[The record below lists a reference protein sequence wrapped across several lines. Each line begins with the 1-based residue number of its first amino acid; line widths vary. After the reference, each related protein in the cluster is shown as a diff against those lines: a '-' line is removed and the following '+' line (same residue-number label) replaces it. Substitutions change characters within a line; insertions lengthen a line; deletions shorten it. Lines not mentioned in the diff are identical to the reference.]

1 MISAPSQKWYRRNWP
16 LKAVRKIVHNLGIM
30 KFTKGEELANAVS
43 HLAGALLAVAALV
56 LMVVFSAR
64 AATPWH
70 IVSTAVFGATL
81 VILYLSSMFTHWL
94 PPGRFKEFFFKMDQ
108 IAIFMLIAGTYTPIA
123 LITLHGPFGWVI
135 FGIEWGLAITGIVIR
150 LVKPAS
156 YNTGVGLFN
165 VILYASMG
173 WLVLIALVQLIKILP
188 TMGWIWILIG
198 GFFYT
203 LGIYFFR
210 IAKFR
215 YAHLVWHLMV
225 LAGSISHFI
234 AVFFYII
241 RTVRPE

>member
-1 MISAPSQKWYRRNWP
+1 
-16 LKAVRKIVHNLGIM
+16 M

-64 AATPWH
+64 AGTPWH

-94 PPGRFKEFFFKMDQ
+94 PPGRTKEFFFLMDQ

-150 LVKPAS
+150 LLKPAS
-156 YNTGVGLFN
+156 YNSGVGLFN

-173 WLVLIALVQLIKILP
+173 WLVLIALVPLIRILP
-188 TMGWIWILIG
+188 TMGWVWILIG
-198 GFFYT
+198 GLFYT

-225 LAGSISHFI
+225 LAGSVSHFI
-234 AVFFYII
+234 AVFFYVI
-241 RTVRPE
+241 RTVRTE